1 MGEIVMG
8 EVDMGQAES
17 AGEGGCHVQGWSC
30 VRLMSRNNDTL
41 LPTGAILKVLVVKF
55 DLTILVILTIV

>member
-1 MGEIVMG
+1 
-8 EVDMGQAES
+8 
-17 AGEGGCHVQGWSC
+17 
-30 VRLMSRNNDTL
+30 